1 MKKTKKSDENTSAP
15 RKLAVYSELNQTELH
30 RSYGVKKKEGFFAH
44 LNDHLAT
51 LLLIIMY
58 FWCFVIIIIGSVAV
72 VIMLGTIGIVLAT
85 VTIAV
90 LAYRIGFRV
99 TRKRRS
105 FLRRL
110 RRCCR
115 KNKYKLK
122 FYRGYFKAT
131 KFNTDGIDFTVDTG
145 RELWSVRFLT
155 YRKYNIDMIFED
167 EKTLTIKTNP
177 VRMKASI
184 MPSESEMPFMTGIAA
199 RMTLSGTMP
208 KFFQRK
214 KVLNFDYSFT
224 DIEEMEGR
232 ECKRALVIN
241 PLPHTIKKKEED
253 GAVYE
258 TGSGER
264 MWGYTIYSG
273 SGFITE
279 LNR

>member
-1 MKKTKKSDENTSAP
+1 MMKKTQGTEEKKRVIAE
-15 RKLAVYSELNQTELH
+15 YSELNQTELH

-44 LNDHLAT
+44 LNDALAT
-51 LLLIIMY
+51 VLLLVFY
-58 FWCFVIIIIGSVAV
+58 FWSFVIIAIGITAV
-72 VIMLGTIGIVLAT
+72 VTMLGTIGIVLA
-85 VTIAV
+85 AV
-90 LAYRIGFRV
+90 AAAALVYRIGFRV

-122 FYRGYFKAT
+122 VHRGYFKAI
-131 KFNTDGIDFTVDTG
+131 KFNTEGIDFTVDTG

-155 YRKYNIDMIFED
+155 YRKYNIDMIFENAQ
-167 EKTLTIKTNP
+167 TLIIKTNP

-184 MPSESEMPFMTGIAA
+184 MHHESDMPFMGAFVA
-199 RMTLSGTMP
+199 RMNLAGMIPSFL
-208 KFFQRK
+208 KRK

-224 DIEEMEGR
+224 ELEELEGR
-232 ECKRALVIN
+232 ECKRALIIN

-253 GAVYE
+253 GATYE
-258 TGSGER
+258 TGTGEK